1 MAKKRSKIETLA
13 PPRRRGL
20 FRGGVFLVLL
30 QGVVILAIAVV
41 VVYLLNMSP
50 SDDSAEPSTTTELT

>member
-20 FRGGVFLVLL
+20 FRGGVFSVLL

-50 SDDSAEPSTTTELT
+50 SDDSA